1 MVNDG
6 IKDGIES
13 TTRRPK
19 PSQGIQS
26 DPLHTDTLSVSG
38 LKTGI
43 PEGSRDVPLIS
54 ETRCPAVGF
63 LLLGRPV
70 RSQQNPG
77 QQKIVVV

>member
-26 DPLHTDTLSVSG
+26 DPPHTDTLSVLTVSG
-38 LKTGI
+38 GADQPGSESSVRRMSLSRSSRQGRLKVW
-43 PEGSRDVPLIS
+43 S
-54 ETRCPAVGF
+54 
-63 LLLGRPV
+63 
-70 RSQQNPG
+70 
-77 QQKIVVV
+77 

>member
-26 DPLHTDTLSVSG
+26 DPLHTDTLSVFTGSEG
-38 LKTGI
+38 IQGHPKTQ
-43 PEGSRDVPLIS
+43 PAEGFSPI
-54 ETRCPAVGF
+54 
-63 LLLGRPV
+63 
-70 RSQQNPG
+70 
-77 QQKIVVV
+77 

>member
-26 DPLHTDTLSVSG
+26 DPLHTDTLSVLSDPTPG
-38 LKTGI
+38 LASSLVGE
-43 PEGSRDVPLIS
+43 PFSEAPPADPLG
-54 ETRCPAVGF
+54 TR
-63 LLLGRPV
+63 LTQIRPPI
-70 RSQQNPG
+70 NHD
-77 QQKIVVV
+77 

>member
-6 IKDGIES
+6 IKDGTES

-26 DPLHTDTLSVSG
+26 DPLHTDTLSVSE

-43 PEGSRDVPLIS
+43 PGISRDVPGLP
-54 ETRCPAVGF
+54 EARCTAVD
-63 LLLGRPV
+63 LLLWGRPM
-70 RSQQNPG
+70 RSRQNPD